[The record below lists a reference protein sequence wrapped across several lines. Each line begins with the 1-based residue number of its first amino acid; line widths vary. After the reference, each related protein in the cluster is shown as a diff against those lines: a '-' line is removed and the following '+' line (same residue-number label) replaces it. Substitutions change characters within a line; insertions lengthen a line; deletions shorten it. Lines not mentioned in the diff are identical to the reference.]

1 MTIEGVVIGDFQP
14 IPNDT
19 RLSGFFLQEEDADAD
34 ADPATSEGLFIF
46 CSACPTNVAE
56 GQRVQVTG
64 TVSEF
69 FNSTQITATTAGSV
83 VITNAGNNLAQVTPA
98 TIDLPVTTA
107 TIDEF
112 YERIESMLV
121 TYVDTLTVAEYFEQA
136 RYGLVE
142 LFEGGRPR
150 QFTEANPPSAAGYA
164 AQLDTL
170 NRRRVQVDDDD
181 NVENSV
187 LNLPNGQQF
196 VFHPQANGGLSVGT
210 QGTDFFR
217 GGDLVSGLTGVL
229 HWSFAG
235 GTSPD
240 AWRIRPTA
248 ATPATFTVAN
258 PRPAAPPA
266 VGGAI
271 RAASVNVLNYFTT
284 LNVRGADST
293 AELNRQRERTSIVL
307 CALNADVAALM
318 EIENHATNAAITD
331 LLGAVNTRC
340 GGANPYTFVNT
351 GGALGTDEIRV
362 LLIYRTGTLSPVGA
376 PLADLDPVH
385 NRPPTAQTFDVVDA
399 ANPAFGQRFTT
410 IANHSRSKGCGGA
423 SGADLDQIDGQ
434 SCFAATRESQANR
447 LLTWVN
453 STVVPAAGDPD
464 VLLLGDFNAYAQET
478 ATTTITAGGYTDLET
493 AFLGASAY
501 SYLSEGQLGHLDYA
515 FSSSSLTPQITGI
528 NAWHINADE
537 NPLFDYNDEIDDGAA
552 EQAFEEKPD
561 GSALVPPRVVFQPA
575 SPYRA
580 SDHDPVIVGLFA
592 IADVAVTKADSPD
605 PVTAGTNLTYTVT
618 VTNNGPDAAATV
630 AWSDHAPGR
639 DDLRVALRRRRLVV
653 HDAGR
658 RRHRH
663 HLLRQPVAGRGEC
676 RLHPRRE
683 CQPLDGRRH
692 GSVQH
697 GNRHVHHRRPESRQR
712 VRHGEYD
719 RGDVGGSV
727 DRHGRYSG
735 SGECRQQHHLRDHA
749 HEHRPE
755 QRVDGDR
762 DRHAS
767 RRDDL
772 RVALR
777 RRRLVVHDA
786 GRRRHRHHLLR
797 HPVTGRGDCRL
808 HPRRQCQ
815 PLDGRR
821 HDSVQHG
828 NRHVH
833 HRRPGPGNE
842 SDTATTT
849 VATSADLSIVTIDT
863 PDPVS
868 AGSNLTY
875 TITLTNTGPSDAST
889 VTVTDTVPAG
899 ATFVSLSAGAGWS
912 CTTPAVGGTG
922 TISCANPS
930 LAVGSAVFT
939 LVVNVNPSTAGGT
952 VLSNTA
958 TATST
963 TTDPSP
969 GNESDT
975 ESTTV
980 ATSADL
986 SIVMVD
992 SPDPVNAGS
1001 NLTYAITLSNAGP
1014 TNASTVT
1021 VTDAVPAGTTF
1032 VSLSAGAGWSCTT
1045 PAVGGTG
1052 TISCA
1057 NPSMAVGNAAFTLVV
1072 NVNPSTAG
1080 GTILSNT
1087 ATVTS
1092 TASDTVL
1099 TNNSASASTLVNSRG
1114 PTACDV
1120 NGDGRPEFI
1129 TGAGPG
1135 GLPHVRMWSI
1145 ASGGLTEPSGP
1156 GFLAYDSGFSGGV
1169 FVACRDLTG
1178 DGVAE
1183 LITGAGP
1190 GGGPHVRV
1198 FSLAGGSPTEVASF
1212 FAYNPAFA
1220 GGIAVA
1226 AGDVT
1231 GDGVAEL
1238 ITGAGPGGSPH
1249 VRVFSLAGG
1258 SPTEV
1263 ASFYAYDPA
1272 FAGGISVAAGDVTG
1286 DGVAEI
1292 ITGAGPGGGPHV
1304 RAFSLAGGVVTEV
1317 ASFYAYD
1324 PAFAG
1329 GVSVAAGDVTG
1340 DGVAEFIIG
1349 AGPGGGPHVRAL
1361 SLAGGVVTEVASFYA
1376 YDPAFAGGI
1385 SVAAG
1390 DVTGDGIAELITGA
1404 GPSGGPH
1411 VRVWSAD
1418 RSRHRRD
1425 RRLLRRQSSVP
1436 RRRSRGEV
1444 TFAGCR
1450 HAQLLPEEGTT
1461 ATDKERGWRQPYKKN
1476 ARKPGALREIVVR
1489 AKGFE
1494 PSTPRSRTDH

>member
-1 MTIEGVVIGDFQP
+1 MTSTTRGNDHALAVDDISVTPQAAVTNQPVVPTCPTSLTTTAGTATSSGVSATDADGTVTSATIISITPSNPGTITLTGFTPAGGVGGTANATLDVSAATPANTYTVTIQWANNDGVPQTANCAVSVVVNPAPTVVFIHDVQGNGAATPIPGAAVTIEGVVIGDFQP
-14 IPNDT
+14 IPNDN

-248 ATPATFTVAN
+248 AAPATFTVAN

-501 SYLSEGQLGHLDYA
+501 SYLFEGQLGHLDYA

-592 IADVAVTKADSPD
+592 IADLAVTKADSPD

-630 AWSDHAPGR
+630 AWSD
-639 DDLRVALRRRRLVV
+639 
-653 HDAGR
+653 
-658 RRHRH
+658 
-663 HLLRQPVAGRGEC
+663 
-676 RLHPRRE
+676 
-683 CQPLDGRRH
+683 PL
-692 GSVQH
+692 
-697 GNRHVHHRRPESRQR
+697 
-712 VRHGEYD
+712 
-719 RGDVGGSV
+719 
-727 DRHGRYSG
+727 
-735 SGECRQQHHLRDHA
+735 
-749 HEHRPE
+749 
-755 QRVDGDR
+755 
-762 DRHAS
+762 
-767 RRDDL
+767 
-772 RVALR
+772 
-777 RRRLVVHDA
+777 
-786 GRRRHRHHLLR
+786 
-797 HPVTGRGDCRL
+797 
-808 HPRRQCQ
+808 
-815 PLDGRR
+815 
-821 HDSVQHG
+821 
-828 NRHVH
+828 
-833 HRRPGPGNE
+833 
-842 SDTATTT
+842 
-849 VATSADLSIVTIDT
+849 
-863 PDPVS
+863 
-868 AGSNLTY
+868 
-875 TITLTNTGPSDAST
+875 
-889 VTVTDTVPAG
+889 PAG
-899 ATFVSLSAGAGWS
+899 TTFVSLSAVAGWS

-963 TTDPSP
+963 TADPSP

-975 ESTTV
+975 
-980 ATSADL
+980 ATYDRG
-986 SIVMVD
+986 D
-992 SPDPVNAGS
+992 
-1001 NLTYAITLSNAGP
+1001 
-1014 TNASTVT
+1014 
-1021 VTDAVPAGTTF
+1021 
-1032 VSLSAGAGWSCTT
+1032 
-1045 PAVGGTG
+1045 VGG
-1052 TISCA
+1052 S
-1057 NPSMAVGNAAFTLVV
+1057 V
-1072 NVNPSTAG
+1072 
-1080 GTILSNT
+1080 
-1087 ATVTS
+1087 
-1092 TASDTVL
+1092 D
-1099 TNNSASASTLVNSRG
+1099 RH
-1114 PTACDV
+1114 
-1120 NGDGRPEFI
+1120 GR
-1129 TGAGPG
+1129 
-1135 GLPHVRMWSI
+1135 
-1145 ASGGLTEPSGP
+1145 
-1156 GFLAYDSGFSGGV
+1156 
-1169 FVACRDLTG
+1169 
-1178 DGVAE
+1178 
-1183 LITGAGP
+1183 
-1190 GGGPHVRV
+1190 
-1198 FSLAGGSPTEVASF
+1198 
-1212 FAYNPAFA
+1212 
-1220 GGIAVA
+1220 
-1226 AGDVT
+1226 
-1231 GDGVAEL
+1231 
-1238 ITGAGPGGSPH
+1238 
-1249 VRVFSLAGG
+1249 
-1258 SPTEV
+1258 
-1263 ASFYAYDPA
+1263 
-1272 FAGGISVAAGDVTG
+1272 
-1286 DGVAEI
+1286 
-1292 ITGAGPGGGPHV
+1292 
-1304 RAFSLAGGVVTEV
+1304 
-1317 ASFYAYD
+1317 
-1324 PAFAG
+1324 
-1329 GVSVAAGDVTG
+1329 
-1340 DGVAEFIIG
+1340 
-1349 AGPGGGPHVRAL
+1349 
-1361 SLAGGVVTEVASFYA
+1361 
-1376 YDPAFAGGI
+1376 
-1385 SVAAG
+1385 
-1390 DVTGDGIAELITGA
+1390 
-1404 GPSGGPH
+1404 
-1411 VRVWSAD
+1411 
-1418 RSRHRRD
+1418 
-1425 RRLLRRQSSVP
+1425 
-1436 RRRSRGEV
+1436 
-1444 TFAGCR
+1444 
-1450 HAQLLPEEGTT
+1450 
-1461 ATDKERGWRQPYKKN
+1461 
-1476 ARKPGALREIVVR
+1476 
-1489 AKGFE
+1489 
-1494 PSTPRSRTDH
+1494 